1 MRIASSRKL
10 GIVLS
15 LTALFTASCGDNDS
29 PTAPAGPQPPT
40 AFAATATGATSAR
53 LTFTGRAGD
62 ASYTIQRAT
71 GATGGT
77 FAQVATAILPASGT
91 SVEVVDAGLQPS
103 TTYRYRVATVR
114 NGQTSAFTAELSV
127 TTLAAGAEGT
137 RTISANI
144 TSDQTLYTDTT
155 YTLSGF
161 IQVTNGATLTI
172 QPGTTIKGTY
182 GSALFVLRGAKI
194 RAVGTAALPIVFTS
208 NEPVGSRKPG
218 DWGGLV
224 IVGNARINRS
234 SPVILEGTGTNAGQA
249 PTIDYS
255 GGTDDAD
262 DSGELRYVRVEF
274 AGFATAPEQELNS
287 FTFAAVGSGTKFG
300 YLQSVSGLDDSY
312 EFFGGQ
318 ADGHH
323 FVSYESGDDHFDMSE
338 GYQGRL
344 QYLIAFQSK
353 VLVPRTGAGTVSGD
367 PQGIE
372 NDGCAGANCLNG
384 QASQPY
390 TIPLV
395 ANFTLVG
402 TGANAAVEATS
413 GGIGMMLRRG
423 TGGYYVNGVVARW
436 PRAGVSIRDQATNDR
451 ATAGDLQLKN
461 ILFAEV
467 PVMFQ
472 PQTPGSSTLQFSVDS
487 TANALE
493 RTTGTAA
500 SLFTALP
507 ASPASG
513 AAFDWTPATGSP
525 ARTGGLATFSGQ
537 IQAKAGTTVTGT
549 AFRGAADPS
558 GAKWWADWTR
568 YYQN

>member
-10 GIVLS
+10 GILLS
-15 LTALFTASCGDNDS
+15 LTALFAVSCGDNDS

-40 AFAATATGATSAR
+40 ALAATATGATSAR
-53 LTFTGRAGD
+53 LAFTGRAGD
-62 ASYTIQRAT
+62 ASYIIERAT

-77 FAQVATAILPASGT
+77 FAQVATATLPASGT

-103 TTYRYRVATVR
+103 TTYRYRVAAVR
-114 NGQTSAFTAELSV
+114 NGQTSAFTSDLSV
-127 TTLAAGAEGT
+127 TTLAAGAGGA

-144 TSDQTLYTDTT
+144 TGNTTLYTDTT

-172 QPGTTIKGTY
+172 QPGTTIRGNY

-208 NEPVGSRKPG
+208 SEPVGSRKPG

-255 GGTDDAD
+255 GGTNDAD

-372 NDGCAGANCLNG
+372 NDGCAGANCLSG

-395 ANFTLVG
+395 ANFTMVG

-423 TGGYYVNGVVARW
+423 VGGYYINGVVARW

-451 ATAGDLQLKN
+451 IVAGDLQLKN

-493 RTTGTAA
+493 RTAGTAA

-507 ASPASG
+507 SAPTAG
-513 AAFDWTPATGSP
+513 AAFDWTPSAGSP